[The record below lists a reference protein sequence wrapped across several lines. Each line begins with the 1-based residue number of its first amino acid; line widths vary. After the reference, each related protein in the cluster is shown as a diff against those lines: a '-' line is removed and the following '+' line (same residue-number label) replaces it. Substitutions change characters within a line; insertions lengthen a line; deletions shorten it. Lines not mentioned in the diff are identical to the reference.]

1 MIFGHF
7 FYFGHFPFDI
17 PIEAEE
23 IYHHGEELNYRENQM
38 CPETSDAVGTIWEH
52 AQKEFQEFLKI
63 RITLNLLFHKRM
75 ICRGK
80 PVQKVDSGNW
90 VLVLQIAQ
98 DEKHLNFFCFG

>member
-1 MIFGHF
+1 MSKYVTVSTTNTWDTKYATVSDTWAIKDTVTS
-7 FYFGHFPFDI
+7 YFTH
-17 PIEAEE
+17 
-23 IYHHGEELNYRENQM
+23 
-38 CPETSDAVGTIWEH
+38 CAVGTIWEH

-90 VLVLQIAQ
+90 VLILQIAQ